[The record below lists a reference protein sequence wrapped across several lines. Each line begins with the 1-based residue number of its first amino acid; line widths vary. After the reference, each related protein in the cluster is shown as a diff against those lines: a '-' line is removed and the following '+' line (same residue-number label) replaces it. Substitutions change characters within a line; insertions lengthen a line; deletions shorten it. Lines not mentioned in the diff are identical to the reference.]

1 MTRAP
6 RTPGFFQAVH
16 RVVWRIPR
24 GGVMTYGDVARLAGF
39 PGLAR
44 QVSWALRAAPGG
56 LPWHRVLGA
65 GGRILLE
72 GSFRLE
78 QRLRLES
85 EGIQFKG
92 NCVELE
98 RFGASSRK
106 RSKKRV

>member
-1 MTRAP
+1 
-6 RTPGFFQAVH
+6 
-16 RVVWRIPR
+16 
-24 GGVMTYGDVARLAGF
+24 
-39 PGLAR
+39 
-44 QVSWALRAAPGG
+44 
-56 LPWHRVLGA
+56 
-65 GGRILLE
+65 LLE

-92 NCVELE
+92 NYVELE